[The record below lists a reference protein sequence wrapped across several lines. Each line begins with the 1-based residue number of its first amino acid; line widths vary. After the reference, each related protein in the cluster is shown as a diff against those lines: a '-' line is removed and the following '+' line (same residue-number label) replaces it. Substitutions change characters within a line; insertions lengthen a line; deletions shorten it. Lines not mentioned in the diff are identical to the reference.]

1 MERMGQAYVENVKL
15 RSEVRE
21 FIIENFLY
29 GQDDNQLGDD
39 VSFLE
44 KGIMDSTGVL
54 EMVSF
59 VEEKYG
65 ISVEDEELIPE
76 NFDSLNRLS
85 EFITKKK
92 NGKAD

>member
-1 MERMGQAYVENVKL
+1 MENVKL

-92 NGKAD
+92 NGKED